1 MGEDVGEGEREAGGS
16 TERDRNAG
24 KKSPSSEV
32 VEEGGRGGGSGS
44 LLWGWRE
51 ECRGSGAVVE
61 GCSGETSTAGSP
73 SISWP
78 PLSLHCWNSRLV
90 LLFHGCSFP

>member
-32 VEEGGRGGGSGS
+32 VEEGGRGGASGS

-51 ECRGSGAVVE
+51 EGEVELWLTGVVGRLQQRVHLPFRG
-61 GCSGETSTAGSP
+61 P
-73 SISWP
+73 H
-78 PLSLHCWNSRLV
+78 SLFIVGIL
-90 LLFHGCSFP
+90 G